1 MKIFRFVSIAFLT
14 ALLIVSCKDETT
26 KNEDQSSEL
35 KVDYEKFTLDNGL
48 EVLFHVDRSDPVVA
62 VSLTAHVG
70 SAREIEGRTGFAHLF
85 EHLLF
90 LESENLGKGGLDK
103 MSARIGGSGANGST
117 SRDRTNYLQT
127 VPKDA
132 LEKMIWAEADKLG
145 YFINTV
151 TEPVLA
157 KEKQVV
163 KNEKRQSVD
172 NRPYGHT
179 QYVIDSNLYPKGH
192 PYSWQ
197 VIGSLEDLQNATLQD
212 VKDFFNRWYVP
223 NNVILTI
230 AGDFDT
236 SQAKEWI
243 EKYFSEIPR
252 GNDIP
257 TLAKQ
262 PAKLDASKHLYYE
275 DNFAR
280 APRLTMVW
288 PGVPQYHEDSYALSV
303 LTQYLTNGKKAPLD
317 KVLVQ
322 DEQLTSFVG
331 MGEYNSEV
339 SGQIQ
344 LSVTAFDQTE
354 LDDVAK
360 AIQKGFADFEANG
373 ISEADLNRIKAGQET
388 NFYSSLSSVLGKGAQ
403 LTQYEMFAGDAG
415 YITKDVEN
423 ILAVT
428 PEDVM
433 RVYNTYIKDKN
444 YIATSFVPKGQA
456 NFVLEN
462 SELAQVVEEKIIE
475 GAEETFDASIVAT
488 YEKTPSSFDRS
499 IEPPYGDSPDVK
511 VPEVWKTDLE
521 SGIKVSGIENDEVPL
536 VQFQLKI
543 KGGMLLENLD
553 KIGVSNIMAD
563 LMSRGTKN
571 KTPEQLE
578 TEIESLGARIN
589 TYATDD
595 AVYITGSCLS
605 KNYEATMNLV
615 SEILLEPRWDA
626 KEFDLIKQSV
636 TSSIQRQKAN
646 PNAIA
651 ANEYAKLLYGENHIL
666 AQNNQGTEASVEAIT
681 IEDLKN
687 YYNTNL
693 TPKLASLNVVGDIS
707 KAEVTKN
714 LESINTR
721 WEAKDVTIPEIP
733 TVQAPEKGTVYFY
746 DVPNAKQSQLR
757 FGYPAPKATDDDY
770 FAAGVMNYRLG
781 GGGFASQ
788 LTQQLREGKGY
799 TYGIRSRFS
808 GDENSGNFTI
818 SSGVRS
824 NVTYES
830 AALVKD
836 ILDNYAKDFDSNDL
850 EVTKGYTIKSN
861 ARAFETL
868 GAKLRMLSNISDL
881 GYDDDY
887 AKQQEEIVKAL
898 TVEDMKSLAGKYLRP
913 DQMIY
918 LVVGDAKTQLDKLE
932 QLGFGKP
939 VLLNP
944 TFEALDK

>member
-1 MKIFRFVSIAFLT
+1 
-14 ALLIVSCKDETT
+14 
-26 KNEDQSSEL
+26 
-35 KVDYEKFTLDNGL
+35 
-48 EVLFHVDRSDPVVA
+48 
-62 VSLTAHVG
+62 
-70 SAREIEGRTGFAHLF
+70 
-85 EHLLF
+85 
-90 LESENLGKGGLDK
+90 
-103 MSARIGGSGANGST
+103 
-117 SRDRTNYLQT
+117 
-127 VPKDA
+127 
-132 LEKMIWAEADKLG
+132 
-145 YFINTV
+145 
-151 TEPVLA
+151 
-157 KEKQVV
+157 
-163 KNEKRQSVD
+163 
-172 NRPYGHT
+172 
-179 QYVIDSNLYPKGH
+179 
-192 PYSWQ
+192 
-197 VIGSLEDLQNATLQD
+197 
-212 VKDFFNRWYVP
+212 
-223 NNVILTI
+223 
-230 AGDFDT
+230 
-236 SQAKEWI
+236 
-243 EKYFSEIPR
+243 
-252 GNDIP
+252 
-257 TLAKQ
+257 
-262 PAKLDASKHLYYE
+262 
-275 DNFAR
+275 
-280 APRLTMVW
+280 
-288 PGVPQYHEDSYALSV
+288 
-303 LTQYLTNGKKAPLD
+303 
-317 KVLVQ
+317 
-322 DEQLTSFVG
+322 
-331 MGEYNSEV
+331 
-339 SGQIQ
+339 
-344 LSVTAFDQTE
+344 
-354 LDDVAK
+354 
-360 AIQKGFADFEANG
+360 
-373 ISEADLNRIKAGQET
+373 
-388 NFYSSLSSVLGKGAQ
+388 
-403 LTQYEMFAGDAG
+403 
-415 YITKDVEN
+415 
-423 ILAVT
+423 
-428 PEDVM
+428 
-433 RVYNTYIKDKN
+433 
-444 YIATSFVPKGQA
+444 
-456 NFVLEN
+456 
-462 SELAQVVEEKIIE
+462 
-475 GAEETFDASIVAT
+475 
-488 YEKTPSSFDRS
+488 
-499 IEPPYGDSPDVK
+499 
-511 VPEVWKTDLE
+511 
-521 SGIKVSGIENDEVPL
+521 
-536 VQFQLKI
+536 
-543 KGGMLLENLD
+543 
-553 KIGVSNIMAD
+553 
-563 LMSRGTKN
+563 
-571 KTPEQLE
+571 
-578 TEIESLGARIN
+578 
-589 TYATDD
+589 
-595 AVYITGSCLS
+595 
-605 KNYEATMNLV
+605 
-615 SEILLEPRWDA
+615 LEPRWDA

-721 WEAKDVTIPEIP
+721 WEAKDITIPEIP

-836 ILDNYAKDFDSNDL
+836 ILDNYAKGFDSNDL